1 MKHLPNIRAR
11 WAVGWVQTG
20 HEIAVAG
27 RLRRQGVDCYCPSY
41 EVLSRRGRHRRA
53 SRTVKAGYPGYIFV
67 DYESVV
73 DEEKIRN
80 TLDFHHFRRNHGKV
94 SLLPDSVIDDIRVL
108 ERQGVFLPT
117 SVESLVSR
125 FIVGD
130 RVQVPRGV
138 FGGWRGF
145 VKEVIKGRV
154 KVDRGDFKH
163 PVEFA
168 DLHLEPESV

>member
-1 MKHLPNIRAR
+1 MKRLLDIRAR

-20 HEIAVAG
+20 HEIAVAR
-27 RLRRQGVDCYCPSY
+27 RLRREGAETYCPRY
-41 EVLSRRGRHRRA
+41 ECVTRRGAHRRP
-53 SRTVKAGYPGYIFV
+53 SKTVKAGYPGYIFV
-67 DYESVV
+67 DYESIV
-73 DEEKIRN
+73 DEEQIR
-80 TLDFHHFRRNHGKV
+80 DMPKFRYFLRNEGKV
-94 SLLPDSVIDDIRVL
+94 SLLPDSVIEGFRAL

-117 SVESLVSR
+117 SVEAMVSR

-130 RVQVPRGV
+130 RVKIPQGI

-145 VKEVIKGRV
+145 VKEVVKGRV

-168 DLHLEPESV
+168 DLHLEPESI